1 MVVLVLST
9 CSDAASGSELK
20 SRLRKDLLF
29 LDAADRVPVR
39 TVVAVVHADTAA
51 VEVEG
56 VGAGSV
62 RP

>member
-39 TVVAVVHADTAA
+39 TVVAEVPIDIAA
-51 VEVEG
+51 VDVEVVG
-56 VGAGSV
+56 VGTARS
-62 RP
+62 